1 MMRFRDGRMA
11 DVKRDLMRRKTV
23 KTKTGIWRFVLLFAV
38 VALVAAACGGDDTT
52 DTTAAPADDTTTT
65 EAAGDPTTTEA
76 MDDTTTTAAETGGDF
91 GDPVTITFGHP
102 FPAVHPIQV
111 NALEPYAQAVNEA
124 TDGAVTIEFQPGGAL
139 AAAPA
144 TFENTV
150 AGGQDMGWALQG
162 YHAGVFPVTEIVE
175 QPFQFTS
182 AVQAT
187 QTLWDLYDQFPAL
200 QDEYSD
206 VQLLGLWTH
215 DIGDIWTSDT
225 QVQTIEDMEG
235 LTLRFPTGM
244 MSQTMEAMGASTVGM
259 PAPEIFDS
267 LSTGVIDGL
276 SIAVSGLESFQL
288 YPELQYGTQCNCYV
302 AAQYLAM
309 NLDTWNSLT
318 PDTQQVMLDLGREH
332 SMLAAEVYDQAYE
345 TVFQTAIDEGIE
357 IYELPPD
364 ELDRW
369 HEIGQQV
376 TDEWIAAREADGV
389 PAQDMYDAMQE
400 IKAGYE

>member
-1 MMRFRDGRMA
+1 M
-11 DVKRDLMRRKTV
+11 KRRR
-23 KTKTGIWRFVLLFAV
+23 GIWRIAVL
-38 VALVAAACGGDDTT
+38 VAAIAMVAAACGDGDTSDTT
-52 DTTAAPADDTTTT
+52 TVSEDPTTT
-65 EAAGDPTTTEA
+65 EATDDPTTTEA
-76 MDDTTTTAAETGGDF
+76 MEGSTTTAGTEGDF
-91 GDPVTITFGHP
+91 GDPVTLTLGHP

-111 NALEPYAQAVNEA
+111 NALEPYAAAVNEA
-124 TDGAVTIEFQPGGAL
+124 TGGAITIEFQPGGAL
-139 AAAPA
+139 AAPPA

-175 QPFQFTS
+175 QPFQFSS

-187 QTLWDLYDQFPAL
+187 QTLWDLYDEYPAL

-215 DIGDIWTSDT
+215 DVGDLWTKDV
-225 QVQTIEDMEG
+225 QVETVEDMVG
-235 LTLRFPTGM
+235 LNMRFPTGIM
-244 MSQTMEAMGASTVGM
+244 GQVMDAMGASSVGL

-276 SIAVSGLESFQL
+276 SIAVSGLESFGL
-288 YPELQYGTQCNCYV
+288 YPELAYGTKCDCYV
-302 AAQYLAM
+302 AAQYLVV
-309 NLDTWNSLT
+309 NLDSWNALT

-332 SMLAAEVYDQAYE
+332 SMMAAQVYDEAY
-345 TVFQTAIDEGIE
+345 VAISQKAVEEGIE
-357 IYELPPD
+357 IYELPEE
-364 ELDRW
+364 ELARW

-376 TDEWIAAREADGV
+376 TDEWIAAREGEGV
-389 PAQDMYDAMQE
+389 PAQEMYDAMQE

>member
-1 MMRFRDGRMA
+1 M
-11 DVKRDLMRRKTV
+11 KRRR
-23 KTKTGIWRFVLLFAV
+23 GIWQSIMLLV
-38 VALVAAACGGDDTT
+38 VIALVAAACGDGDPT
-52 DTTAAPADDTTTT
+52 DTTGEPDATTTTAAAADTTTS
-65 EAAGDPTTTEA
+65 AA
-76 MDDTTTTAAETGGDF
+76 MDDTTTTAGAEGDF
-91 GDPVTITFGHP
+91 GDPVTLTLGHP

-111 NALEPYAQAVNEA
+111 NALEPYAAAVSEA
-124 TDGAVTIEFQPGGAL
+124 TGGVITIEFQPGGAL
-139 AAAPA
+139 AAPPA

-175 QPFQFTS
+175 QPFQFSS
-182 AVQAT
+182 AMQAT

-200 QDEYSD
+200 QDEYAD

-215 DIGDIWTSDT
+215 DVGDLWTKDV
-225 QVQTIEDMEG
+225 QVQTIEDMQG
-235 LTLRFPTGM
+235 LNMRFPTGIM
-244 MSQTMEAMGASTVGM
+244 GQVMDAMGASSVGL

-288 YPELQYGTQCNCYV
+288 YPELSYGTKCDCYV
-302 AAQYLAM
+302 AAQYLVI
-309 NLDTWNSLT
+309 NLDSWNALT
-318 PDTQQVMLDLGREH
+318 PDAQQVMLDLGREH
-332 SMLAAEVYDQAYE
+332 SLMAAEVYDQAY
-345 TVFQTAIDEGIE
+345 VAISEKAVEEGIE

-364 ELDRW
+364 ELERW

-376 TDEWIAAREADGV
+376 TDDWIAAREAEGV
-389 PAQDMYDAMQE
+389 PAQEMYDAMQE

>member
-1 MMRFRDGRMA
+1 
-11 DVKRDLMRRKTV
+11 MRRKT
-23 KTKTGIWRFVLLFAV
+23 GFWRLAVLIAV
-38 VALVAAACGGDDTT
+38 LALVAAACATEDGAETT
-52 DTTAAPADDTTTT
+52 EAEAEDTTTT
-65 EAAGDPTTTEA
+65 EAPDEGTDTTEP
-76 MDDTTTTAAETGGDF
+76 MDEETTTTAESMDF
-91 GDPVTITFGHP
+91 GDPVTLNLGHP
-102 FPAVHPIQV
+102 FPGQHPIQV

-124 TDGAVTIEFQPGGAL
+124 TNGTVTIEFQPGGAL

-150 AGGQDMGWALQG
+150 AGGQEMGWALQG

-187 QTLWDLYDQFPAL
+187 NTLWDLYDQYPSL

-215 DIGDIWTSDT
+215 DVGDIWTKDV
-225 QVQTIEDMEG
+225 QVQTVADMQG
-235 LTLRFPTGM
+235 LNMRFPSGM
-244 MSQTMEAMGASTVGM
+244 MNNLMAAMGASPIGM
-259 PAPEIFDS
+259 PAPQIFDS

-288 YPELQYGTQCNCYV
+288 YPELNYGTKCDCYV
-302 AAQYLAM
+302 AAQYLVM
-309 NLDTWNSLT
+309 NQAAWDSLT

-345 TVFQTAIDEGIE
+345 TVYQIAIDEGIE
-357 IYELPPD
+357 IYELPED
-364 ELDRW
+364 ELANW
-369 HEIGQQV
+369 HDIGQQV
-376 TDEWIAAREADGV
+376 TDEWIAAREAEGV
-389 PAQDMYDAMQE
+389 PAQDMYDTMQE
-400 IKAGYE
+400 IKAQYGG